1 MAESMTPEEI
11 LEAIHAL
18 SPDDQARIHEA
29 LAVAK
34 PSPEGFNPMAMMQ
47 QMMGASGAGPGVG
60 AWAGAGP
67 GAGAGAGKPAPAPAA
82 PAAAPK
88 K

>member
-29 LAVAK
+29 LAVAE

-47 QMMGASGAGPGVG
+47 QMMGRMQGEGMQKMMEQMTGH
-60 AWAGAGP
+60 
-67 GAGAGAGKPAPAPAA
+67 
-82 PAAAPK
+82 
-88 K
+88 